1 MVPLDVLID
10 AEMATGPQAISRY
23 NLFPAVEIQ
32 AQPAPGVSSGE
43 LVAAVEATAA
53 EGLGGEF
60 GFEWT
65 GSVFQQKQAG
75 GWAPIVFGLAVVF
88 VVLVLAAQFE
98 SLAMPLVVA
107 LAVPFAVLGAMAGLA
122 IVGLDFD
129 VFGQIGLLMLVGLSA
144 KNAILIVQFARYLQ
158 EAGRAPVEAAVEAAR
173 LRLRPILMTA
183 LSFVLGVLPLAL
195 STGAGANARISLGVT
210 VVGGMTAATVL
221 SLLLVPSLY
230 VVVERARR
238 RLAG

>member
-1 MVPLDVLID
+1 M
-10 AEMATGPQAISRY
+10 
-23 NLFPAVEIQ
+23 
-32 AQPAPGVSSGE
+32 
-43 LVAAVEATAA
+43 
-53 EGLGGEF
+53 
-60 GFEWT
+60 
-65 GSVFQQKQAG
+65 
-75 GWAPIVFGLAVVF
+75 
-88 VVLVLAAQFE
+88 LVLAAQFE
-98 SLAMPLVVA
+98 SLAMPVVVA

-122 IVGLDFD
+122 VAGLDFD
-129 VFGQIGLLMLVGLSA
+129 VFGQIGVLMLVGLSA

-158 EAGRAPVEAAVEAAR
+158 DAGREPVAAAVEAAR

-230 VVVERARR
+230 VLVERARR

>member
-1 MVPLDVLID
+1 
-10 AEMATGPQAISRY
+10 
-23 NLFPAVEIQ
+23 
-32 AQPAPGVSSGE
+32 
-43 LVAAVEATAA
+43 
-53 EGLGGEF
+53 
-60 GFEWT
+60 
-65 GSVFQQKQAG
+65 
-75 GWAPIVFGLAVVF
+75 
-88 VVLVLAAQFE
+88 
-98 SLAMPLVVA
+98 
-107 LAVPFAVLGAMAGLA
+107 
-122 IVGLDFD
+122 
-129 VFGQIGLLMLVGLSA
+129 LMLVGLSA